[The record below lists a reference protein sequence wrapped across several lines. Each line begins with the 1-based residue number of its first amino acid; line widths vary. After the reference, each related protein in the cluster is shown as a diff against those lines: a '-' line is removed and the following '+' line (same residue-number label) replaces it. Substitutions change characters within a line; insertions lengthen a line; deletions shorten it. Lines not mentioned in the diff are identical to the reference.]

1 LVYSA
6 LELVYN
12 LFEVKER
19 SQQVIQTSKS
29 CDRYYA
35 FPIQTFLTFSEL
47 EEYFLSDRKW
57 LPPTFQDILR
67 RLVYALASADNI
79 LPVDGN
85 YKNLPYVVFNT
96 NSMDKLGKNLFN
108 ENQLFHSKEMNI
120 LNLILSQSD

>member
-1 LVYSA
+1 MELVYS
-6 LELVYN
+6 LG
-12 LFEVKER
+12 EVKER

-35 FPIQTFLTFSEL
+35 FPIQTFLTFTEL
-47 EEYFLSDRKW
+47 EEYFLSDHKL
-57 LPPTFQDILR
+57 LPPSFQDILR
-67 RLVYALASADNI
+67 RLVYFLASADNI
-79 LPVDGN
+79 LPADGN

-120 LNLILSQSD
+120 LNLIFVSK